1 MAELELKNV
10 RCSYGS
16 KVVLDNVNFKLGN
29 GVVALLGLNGAG
41 KTTLIKNIMKLMYP
55 EQGDIFFDGQ
65 DIFKIGSRYYDYLG
79 YMPQM
84 PNFYNN
90 FKAYEFLLYI
100 ASLKG
105 ITKKEAKVKAA
116 DLLEK
121 VQLSYAKDK
130 KIDTFSGGMKQ
141 RLGIAQAL
149 LNNPKLLILDEP
161 TAGLD
166 PNERIKF
173 RNIITELAAE
183 RIVILATHI
192 ISDIESI
199 AKDILLVKDGKV
211 ELCTDPKGF
220 VSDINGKVYMLEVPD
235 SDSLKKVVAECK
247 VSNIRECERGFELRI
262 ISDSPKYDNV
272 VKVEPN
278 LEDAFL
284 VYFDKQDKI
293 KIQ

>member
-1 MAELELKNV
+1 MSELELKNI

-16 KVVLDNVNFKLGN
+16 RVILDDVNFKLEN
-29 GVVALLGLNGAG
+29 GVAALLGLNGAG
-41 KTTLIKNIMKLMYP
+41 KTTLIKNIMKLIYP
-55 EQGDIFFDGQ
+55 EQGVILFNGKDIH
-65 DIFKIGSRYYDYLG
+65 KMGSRYYDYIG

-90 FKAYEFLLYI
+90 FKAYDFLLYM

-105 ITKKEAKVKAA
+105 IKRKEAKKKAY

-121 VQLSYAKDK
+121 VQLTYVRDK
-130 KIDTFSGGMKQ
+130 KIGTFSGGMKQ

-149 LNNPKLLILDEP
+149 LNEPELLILDEP

-173 RNIITELAAE
+173 RNIITELGAE

-199 AKDILLVKDGKV
+199 AGDIILVRDGRV
-211 ELCTDPKGF
+211 ELCEEPKQF
-220 VSDINGKVYMLEVPD
+220 VSDISGRVYVLSVPD
-235 SDSLKKVVAECK
+235 AESMKKVAAECS
-247 VSNIRECERGFELRI
+247 VSNIRQIQGGFELRI
-262 ISDSPKYDNV
+262 ISDEPEYENAV
-272 VKVEPN
+272 LTEPN

-284 VYFDKQDKI
+284 VYFKKKGQA
-293 KIQ
+293 

>member
-1 MAELELKNV
+1 MSELELKNI

-16 KVVLDNVNFKLGN
+16 RVILDDVNFKLEN
-29 GVVALLGLNGAG
+29 GVAALLGLNGAG
-41 KTTLIKNIMKLMYP
+41 KTTLIKNIMKLIYP
-55 EQGDIFFDGQ
+55 ERGEILFNGKDIH
-65 DIFKIGSRYYDYLG
+65 KMGSRYYDYIG

-90 FKAYEFLLYI
+90 FKAYDFLLYM

-105 ITKKEAKVKAA
+105 IKRKEAKKKAD

-121 VQLSYAKDK
+121 VQLTYVRNK
-130 KIDTFSGGMKQ
+130 KIGTFSGGMKQ

-149 LNNPKLLILDEP
+149 LNEPELLILDEP

-173 RNIITELAAE
+173 RNIITELGAE

-199 AKDILLVKDGKV
+199 AGDIILVRNGKV
-211 ELCTDPKGF
+211 ELCEEPKQF
-220 VSDINGKVYMLEVPD
+220 VSDISGRVYLLNVPD
-235 SDSLKKVVAECK
+235 AESMKLIAAECS
-247 VSNIRECERGFELRI
+247 VSNIRQIQGGFELRI
-262 ISDSPKYDNV
+262 ISDEPLYENAV
-272 VKVEPN
+272 AAEPN

-284 VYFDKQDKI
+284 VYFKKKGQA
-293 KIQ
+293 

>member
-1 MAELELKNV
+1 MVASLTAELELRNV
-10 RCSYGS
+10 RCSYG
-16 KVVLDNVNFKLGN
+16 KRVILDDVNFKIEN
-29 GVVALLGLNGAG
+29 GVTALLGLNGAG
-41 KTTLIKNIMKLMYP
+41 KTTLIKNIMRLIYP
-55 EQGDIFFDGQ
+55 EQGVVLFDGK
-65 DIFKIGSRYYDYLG
+65 DIRKMGSKYYDYLG

-90 FKAYEFLLYI
+90 FKAYDFLIYM

-105 ITKKEAKVKAA
+105 IPKKKAKDIATE
-116 DLLEK
+116 LLEK
-121 VQLSYAKDK
+121 VQLTYVMNG
-130 KIDTFSGGMKQ
+130 KIGTFSGGMKQ

-149 LNNPKLLILDEP
+149 LNDHKLLILDEP

-173 RNIITELAAE
+173 RNIITELASE

-211 ELCTDPKGF
+211 ELCNDPKSF
-220 VSDINGKVYMLEVPD
+220 VSDIKDKVYTLELPD
-235 SDSLKKVVAECK
+235 INVVKETVKECK
-247 VSNIRECERGFELRI
+247 VSNIKEVKDGFEVRI
-262 ISDSPKYDNV
+262 ISDSCKYDNAIS
-272 VKVEPN
+272 VEPN

-284 VYFDKQDKI
+284 IYFEKNA
-293 KIQ
+293 

>member
-1 MAELELKNV
+1 MSELELKNI

-16 KVVLDNVNFKLGN
+16 KVILDEVSFKINN
-29 GVVALLGLNGAG
+29 GVIALLGLNGAG
-41 KTTLIKNIMKLMYP
+41 KTTLIKNIMKLIYP
-55 EQGDIFFDGQ
+55 ETGTILFDGK
-65 DIFKIGSRYYDYLG
+65 DIHKMGSKYYDYLG

-90 FKAYEFLLYI
+90 FKAYDFLLYM

-105 ITKKEAKVKAA
+105 ISRKDAKVRVN

-121 VQLSYAKDK
+121 VQLSYVKYK
-130 KIDTFSGGMKQ
+130 KIGTFSGGMKQ

-149 LNNPKLLILDEP
+149 LNEPKLLILDEP

-173 RNIITELAAE
+173 RNIITELASE

-199 AKDILLVKDGKV
+199 AKDILLVRDGKV
-211 ELCTDPKGF
+211 QLCQNPKDF
-220 VSDINGKVYMLEVPD
+220 VSDIKGNVYTLEVPD
-235 SDSLKKVVAECK
+235 SNRLKEIVKECK
-247 VSNIRECERGFELRI
+247 VSNIRETEKGFEVRF
-262 ISDSPKYDNV
+262 ISDNNNYEKAV
-272 VKVEPN
+272 LVEPN

-284 VYFDKQDKI
+284 VHFEKNKEENP
-293 KIQ
+293 K